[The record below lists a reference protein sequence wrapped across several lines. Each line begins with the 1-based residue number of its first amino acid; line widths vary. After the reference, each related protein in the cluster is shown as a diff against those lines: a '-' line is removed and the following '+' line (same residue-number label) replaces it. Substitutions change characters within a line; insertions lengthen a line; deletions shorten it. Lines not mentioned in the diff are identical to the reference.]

1 MTALAVRSGSDLAL
15 TSSQKAAVVLVQ
27 LGREQAARVLARM
40 GPVEVEELAAE
51 IARLGALDPET
62 ADGVISEFRDLARA
76 GSSHVARGGMSVA
89 RDILEATLGSGRAE
103 DVLERVA
110 IATPG
115 KVFDFLLGM
124 EPRQILSFL
133 SGEHAQTTALVLAH
147 LSPPQ
152 ASTVLAGLPA
162 ATQTEIAHRL
172 AVMDRP
178 DPDLVALVAEDLSR
192 RSSRIIP
199 TAASTAPV
207 GGLQPLVDLLAR
219 ADPAT
224 EKLVL
229 EGLDARDPEL
239 AEAVRQKMFVFD
251 DITGL
256 EDKAVQLLARQ
267 VETATLALALKGT
280 EEATRDKVLS
290 NVSERARENLL
301 EEIDLLG
308 AVRLSDV
315 EEARGAVV
323 AVIRGLEASGEIV
336 LRREGADEYV
346 S

>member
-1 MTALAVRSGSDLAL
+1 MTALAVRDASAL
-15 TSSQKAAVVLVQ
+15 TGSQKAAVVLVQ
-27 LGREQAARVLARM
+27 LGREQAAKVLSRM
-40 GPVEVEELAAE
+40 GPVEVEELATE
-51 IARLGALDPET
+51 IAQLGALDAET
-62 ADGVISEFRDLARA
+62 ADGVIAEFRELAVTGGPHVTRGGLA
-76 GSSHVARGGMSVA
+76 VARSL
-89 RDILEATLGSGRAE
+89 LEATVGANRA
-103 DVLERVA
+103 DDLLERVA

-115 KVFDFLLGM
+115 KVFEFLLDM
-124 EPRQILSFL
+124 DPRQILSFL
-133 SGEHAQTTALVLAH
+133 TGEHPQTTALVLAH
-147 LSPPQ
+147 LAPAQ
-152 ASTVLAGLPA
+152 ASVVLAGLPA
-162 ATQTEIAHRL
+162 EVQTDVAHRI

-178 DPDLVALVAEDLSR
+178 DPDLVALVAEDLTR
-192 RSSRIIP
+192 RSSTIIP
-199 TAASTAPV
+199 TSAASVAV

-224 EKLVL
+224 EKIVL
-229 EGLDARDPEL
+229 EGLDVVDAAL

-267 VETATLALALKGT
+267 VETAVLALALKGT
-280 EEATRDKVLS
+280 AEPTREKVLS
-290 NVSERARENLL
+290 NVSERARENLV

-315 EEARGAVV
+315 EEARGQVV

>member
-1 MTALAVRSGSDLAL
+1 MSALAVRGEPGTL

-27 LGREQAARVLARM
+27 LGREHAARVLSRM

-51 IARLGALDPET
+51 IAQLGALDPQV
-62 ADGVISEFRDLARA
+62 ADDVITEFREMAQTGGFQVTRGGVA
-76 GSSHVARGGMSVA
+76 VARSF
-89 RDILEATLGSGRAE
+89 LEATLGSTRAD
-103 DVLERVA
+103 DVMERVA

-115 KVFDFLLGM
+115 KVFEFLLEM
-124 EPRQILSFL
+124 DPRQILSFL
-133 SGEHAQTTALVLAH
+133 TGEHPQTTALVLAH
-147 LSPPQ
+147 LQPVQ
-152 ASTVLAGLPA
+152 AATVLAGLPGEI
-162 ATQTEIAHRL
+162 QTEVAHRI

-178 DPDLVALVAEDLSR
+178 DPDLVQLVAEDLSR
-192 RSSRIIP
+192 RSSTIIP
-199 TAASTAPV
+199 AAASTAPV
-207 GGLQPLVDLLAR
+207 GGLQPLVDVLAR

-229 EGLDARDPEL
+229 EGLDTVDAEL
-239 AEAVRQKMFVFD
+239 AEQVRQRMFVFD

-267 VETATLALALKGT
+267 VETAVLALALKGT
-280 EEATRDKVLS
+280 ADATRDKVLS

-315 EEARGAVV
+315 EEARGSVV

>member
-1 MTALAVRSGSDLAL
+1 MSALAVREPGAL
-15 TSSQKAAVVLVQ
+15 TGSQKAAVVLVQ
-27 LGREQAARVLARM
+27 LGREQAARVLERM
-40 GPVEVEELAAE
+40 GAVEVEELAAE
-51 IARLGALDPET
+51 IAQLGSLDPGT
-62 ADGVISEFRDLARA
+62 ADDVIAEFRDLARTGGPHVTRGGVA
-76 GSSHVARGGMSVA
+76 VARG
-89 RDILEATLGSGRAE
+89 ILEATLGSSRAD

-115 KVFDFLLGM
+115 KVFEFLLDM
-124 EPRQILSFL
+124 DPRQILSFL
-133 SGEHAQTTALVLAH
+133 AGEHPQTTALVLAH
-147 LSPPQ
+147 LAPPQ

-162 ATQTEIAHRL
+162 PVQTDVAHRI

-178 DPDLVALVAEDLSR
+178 DPDLVNLVAEDLSR
-192 RSSRIIP
+192 RSSTIIP
-199 TAASTAPV
+199 AAASSAPV

-224 EKLVL
+224 EKTVL
-229 EGLDARDPEL
+229 EGLDARDAEL

-267 VETATLALALKGT
+267 VETSVLALALKGT
-280 EEATRDKVLS
+280 ADATRDKVLS
-290 NVSERARENLL
+290 NVSERARENLV

-315 EEARGAVV
+315 EEARGSVV